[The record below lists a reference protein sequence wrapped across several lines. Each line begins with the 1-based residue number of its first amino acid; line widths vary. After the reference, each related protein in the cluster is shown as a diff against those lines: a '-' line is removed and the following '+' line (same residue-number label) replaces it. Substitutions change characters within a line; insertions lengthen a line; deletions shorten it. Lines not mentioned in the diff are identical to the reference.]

1 MIDLGKHLKRTN
13 RKCLEGRIVFEF
25 HAIDGKIRYVYLT
38 PSKKMLE
45 ARKISPYLGVP
56 RLNIATLLNGWYFNE
71 KKKIFELYEDGLV
84 VDTATE
90 LDGMQE
96 GILQ

>member
-1 MIDLGKHLKRTN
+1 MVELGKHLKRTN
-13 RKCLEGRIVFEF
+13 RKCLEKAIVYEF

-38 PSKKMLE
+38 PSKRMLE
-45 ARKISPYLGVP
+45 AKKISRYLGVP
-56 RLNIATLLNGWYFNE
+56 RLNLATLLNGWYFNK

-90 LDGMQE
+90 LDGMPE
-96 GILQ
+96 GII